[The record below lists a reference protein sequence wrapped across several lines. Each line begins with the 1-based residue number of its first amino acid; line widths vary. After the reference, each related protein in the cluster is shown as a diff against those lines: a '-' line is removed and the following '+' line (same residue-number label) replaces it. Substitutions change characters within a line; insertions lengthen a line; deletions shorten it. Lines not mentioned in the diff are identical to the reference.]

1 MGIVVYWQEA
11 PGMPAMEAFAPNQ
24 LAQAL
29 KFCEAKRQAGKNH
42 VCISSELEQSV
53 GRAGVNAVEARSLPD
68 GSPYEWTKAHRVAGP
83 ERGTGA

>member
-29 KFCEAKRQAGKNH
+29 KFCEAKRHTTHEIDRGEIH
-42 VCISSELEQSV
+42 FY
-53 GRAGVNAVEARSLPD
+53 R
-68 GSPYEWTKAHRVAGP
+68 KAI
-83 ERGTGA
+83 